1 MKIAPVKTNGEH
13 KPLSRWILATLIIL
27 PLLTVGTVRAQ
38 EDNDAARAQ
47 VSAQDRAS
55 IYSLSNFRF
64 HIFPANTKAGKAS
77 AAARTLTAMPQSHG
91 SAQTSRTAS
100 VPTVPSPGF
109 YPADLSFFGG
119 NVVTTAESHDIYL
132 NCASTCWGNP
142 AGFLIDLGKSKF
154 IHLVDQYVNTTTNN
168 RYTKGKS
175 VSLQE
180 TLFTNTIG
188 QNDLLAI
195 VHAAAVQLAATGYD
209 NIFHV
214 FLPQGVDTCFDLT
227 SVCYS
232 PDNPSTFF
240 FCAYHGSVDFSDI
253 GHVLLT
259 VEPYQAVAGCEV
271 APPNPNSEL
280 ADSTNSV
287 LSHELFETITDPD
300 PPTGWVANSSLDEQ
314 GFEIGDLCQPIG
326 NQNFQFLTPTF
337 LLNGKKYELQLE
349 YSNKF
354 HGCANIP

>member
-1 MKIAPVKTNGEH
+1 MKIACIKTNEKH
-13 KPLSRWILATLIIL
+13 KRLSRWFLFALIVL
-27 PLLTVGTVRAQ
+27 PLVTVGTILGQ
-38 EDNDAARAQ
+38 EDIDAIRAQ

-55 IYSLSNFRF
+55 TYSLSNFRF
-64 HIFPANTKAGKAS
+64 HVFPANTQAGKAS
-77 AAARTLTAMPQSHG
+77 AAARTLTAMPESLR
-91 SAQTSRTAS
+91 SAPRSVSAS
-100 VPTVPSPGF
+100 VPTLPSPGF

-119 NVVTTAESHDIYL
+119 NLVTTAESHDIYL
-132 NCASTCWGNP
+132 NCPTSCWGNP
-142 AGFLIDLGKSKF
+142 AGFLNDLGKSNL
-154 IHLVDQYVNTTTNN
+154 IHLVDQYVNTSSNN

-180 TLFTNTIG
+180 TFFTNTLG
-188 QNDLLAI
+188 QNDLLAL
-195 VHAAAVQLAATGYD
+195 VHAAAVQLAATGYN

-214 FLPQGVDTCFDLT
+214 FLPQGIDTCFDLT
-227 SVCYS
+227 NVCYS

-253 GHVLLT
+253 GHVLFT
-259 VEPYQAVAGCEV
+259 VQPYQAVAGCEV

-314 GFEIGDLCQPIG
+314 GFEIADECQPIG

-354 HGCANIP
+354 HGCANVL

>member
-1 MKIAPVKTNGEH
+1 MKIAPVKTNEEH
-13 KPLSRWILATLIIL
+13 KPLSHWILATLIIL
-27 PLLTVGTVRAQ
+27 PLVTFGTVRAQ
-38 EDNDAARAQ
+38 EDSDAVRAN

-64 HIFPANTKAGKAS
+64 HVLPANTKAGRAS
-77 AAARTLTAMPQSHG
+77 AAARTLTAMPESSGTAHP
-91 SAQTSRTAS
+91 RLTAS
-100 VPTVPSPGF
+100 VPTLPSPGF

-119 NVVTTAESHDIYL
+119 NVVTTAESHDIYF

-154 IHLVDQYVNTTTNN
+154 IHLVDQYVNATSNN
-168 RYTKGKS
+168 RYSKGKP

-180 TLFTNTIG
+180 PLFTNTLG

-195 VHAAAVQLAATGYD
+195 VHAAAVQLTATGYN
-209 NIFHV
+209 NILHV

-227 SVCYS
+227 NVCYS

-240 FCAYHGSVDFSDI
+240 FCAYHGSVDFSDV
-253 GHVLLT
+253 GHVLFT
-259 VEPYQAVAGCEV
+259 VEPYQAVTGCEV

-314 GFEIGDLCQPIG
+314 GFEIADECQPIG
-326 NQNFQFLTPTF
+326 NQNFQGLAPTF

-349 YSNKF
+349 YSNGF
-354 HGCANIP
+354 HGCANVP

>member
-1 MKIAPVKTNGEH
+1 MKIAPVKTNEEH
-13 KPLSRWILATLIIL
+13 KPLSHWFLITLIVL
-27 PLLTVGTVRAQ
+27 PLLTVGTVLAQ
-38 EDNDAARAQ
+38 EDMDAIRAQ

-55 IYSLSNFRF
+55 TYSLSNFRF
-64 HIFPANTKAGKAS
+64 HVLPANTKAGKAS
-77 AAARTLTAMPQSHG
+77 AAARTLTAMPE
-91 SAQTSRTAS
+91 SRSGAPRSLPAS
-100 VPTVPSPGF
+100 VPTLPSPGF

-119 NVVTTAESHDIYL
+119 NLVTTAESHDIYL
-132 NCASTCWGNP
+132 NCPSSCWGNP
-142 AGFLIDLGKSKF
+142 AGFLNDISKSNF
-154 IHLVDQYVNTTTNN
+154 IHLVDQYVNASSNN

-180 TLFTNTIG
+180 TLITNTLG
-188 QNDLLAI
+188 QNDLLTF
-195 VHAAAVQLAATGYD
+195 VHAAAVQLTATGYD
-209 NIFHV
+209 NIFHL
-214 FLPQGVDTCFDLT
+214 FLPQGIDTCFDLT

-253 GHVLLT
+253 GHVLFT
-259 VEPYQAVAGCEV
+259 VQPYQAVAGCEV

-300 PPTGWVANSSLDEQ
+300 PPTGWVANGSLDEQ
-314 GFEIGDLCQPIG
+314 GFEIADECQPIG

-354 HGCANIP
+354 HGCANVL